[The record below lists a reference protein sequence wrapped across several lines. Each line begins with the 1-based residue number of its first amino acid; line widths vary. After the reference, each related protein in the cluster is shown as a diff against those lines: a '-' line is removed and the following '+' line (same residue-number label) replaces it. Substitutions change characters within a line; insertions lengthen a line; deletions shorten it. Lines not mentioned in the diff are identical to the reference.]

1 MKSCF
6 INPKHQCFHLHTLIR
21 TSQMHFQTFLLQ
33 KLRTSVIH
41 SPQYLPFYHKHSHTR
56 THIVDSLCLS
66 LLVLRRSKSCELD
79 PVPTSLMKQN
89 IDVFAKYITIIVNRS
104 LSSGCFPD
112 SQKIAHVK
120 PLLKKPNLD
129 KEVFK
134 NYRPAANLKYLGKTI
149 ERVVSSRI
157 SDHVRANNLS
167 DTFQSA
173 YKPFHGTE
181 TALLRVNN
189 DILSA
194 MDDGKI
200 TALVLLDLS
209 AAFDTVDHK
218 ILLSRLQHN
227 LGLHD
232 IALDWCKSYL
242 LNRPQHVCIGNA
254 ISKPVILDYS
264 VPPRLCARPTV
275 VYCLYLSDSWYHFEV
290 QFKLPCICWWHAAL
304 HYFQI
309 FSRTCWFVYYNAGE
323 MYSRDS

>member
-1 MKSCF
+1 MKS
-6 INPKHQCFHLHTLIR
+6 L
-21 TSQMHFQTFLLQ
+21 
-33 KLRTSVIH
+33 
-41 SPQYLPFYHKHSHTR
+41 
-56 THIVDSLCLS
+56 
-66 LLVLRRSKSCELD
+66 SKSCELD

-134 NYRPAANLKYLGKTI
+134 NYRLVANLKYLGKTI

-157 SDHVRANNLS
+157 SDHVHANNLS

-200 TALVLLDLS
+200 TTLDLLDLS
-209 AAFDTVDHK
+209 TTCDEKTVSSIWIASAIIK
-218 ILLSRLQHN
+218 SFSSQITPSSQAQN
-227 LGLHD
+227 LGVIFDSTMTRKPH
-232 IALDWCKSYL
+232 
-242 LNRPQHVCIGNA
+242 
-254 ISKPVILDYS
+254 ISNIVRVSSFHIRNIS
-264 VPPRLCARPTV
+264 
-275 VYCLYLSDSWYHFEV
+275 
-290 QFKLPCICWWHAAL
+290 
-304 HYFQI
+304 
-309 FSRTCWFVYYNAGE
+309 
-323 MYSRDS
+323 

>member
-1 MKSCF
+1 MKS
-6 INPKHQCFHLHTLIR
+6 P
-21 TSQMHFQTFLLQ
+21 
-33 KLRTSVIH
+33 
-41 SPQYLPFYHKHSHTR
+41 
-56 THIVDSLCLS
+56 
-66 LLVLRRSKSCELD
+66 SKSCELD
-79 PVPTSLMKQN
+79 AVPTSLIKQN

-104 LSSGCFPD
+104 LSSGCFPE

-120 PLLKKPNLD
+120 PLLQKPNLD

-134 NYRPAANLKYLGKTI
+134 NYRPVANLKYIGKTI

-167 DTFQSA
+167 GTFQSA
-173 YKPFHGTE
+173 YKPFHGME

-200 TALVLLDLS
+200 TALVLLD
-209 AAFDTVDHK
+209 DHK
-218 ILLSRLQHN
+218 IRLSRLQYH
-227 LGLHD
+227 LGIHD

-254 ISKPVILDYS
+254 ISKSVILDYYVPQGS
-264 VPPRLCARPTV
+264 VLGPQWFTV
-275 VYCLYLSDSWYHFEV
+275 YTSPVRDIILKYNLNYHVYADDTQLYIT
-290 QFKLPCICWWHAAL
+290 FKSSQKSCR
-304 HYFQI
+304 FM
-309 FSRTCWFVYYNAGE
+309 YYNAGE